1 MDTMKQTITKTL
13 IPWITVIALFIFGF
27 YLSSQLSV
35 PSVNIVAQQ
44 KNSSENLLDDKDY
57 SVRQKLINDF
67 EIAFL
72 KQYTPLI
79 GCEELD
85 SEVKS
90 AECRNHLEQAKNN
103 FKQQF
108 IKNRG
113 LPKNTFE
120 ELKLSF
126 TN

>member
-1 MDTMKQTITKTL
+1 MKQTITKIL

-27 YLSSQLSV
+27 YISSQRSV

-44 KNSSENLLDDKDY
+44 NDPSGNELDDKDY

-67 EIAFL
+67 ENAFL
-72 KQYTPLI
+72 KQYTPLV

-85 SEVKS
+85 IENKS
-90 AECRNHLEQAKNN
+90 TECRNHLEHAKNE

-108 IKNRG
+108 IKSRG

-120 ELKLSF
+120 EIKLSF
-126 TN
+126 AN

>member
-1 MDTMKQTITKTL
+1 MKQTISKIL
-13 IPWITVIALFIFGF
+13 LPCITVIALFIFG
-27 YLSSQLSV
+27 YYSSQRTVTPDHHIASLHS
-35 PSVNIVAQQ
+35 
-44 KNSSENLLDDKDY
+44 NSSESQLDDEDY

-67 EIAFL
+67 EMAFL

-79 GCEELD
+79 GCKVLD

-90 AECRNHLEQAKNN
+90 AECSQHLEQAKND

-126 TN
+126 AE

>member
-1 MDTMKQTITKTL
+1 MKRPITKTRP
-13 IPWITVIALFIFGF
+13 PWITFIALFIFGC
-27 YLSSQLSV
+27 YLPYHRTTSSDNHIASLQ
-35 PSVNIVAQQ
+35 ND
-44 KNSSENLLDDKDY
+44 SSESQLDDKYY

-67 EIAFL
+67 EMAFL
-72 KQYTPLI
+72 KQYTPII
-79 GCEELD
+79 GCKVLD
-85 SEVKS
+85 SEVKT
-90 AECRNHLEQAKNN
+90 AECSQHLEQAKND

-126 TN
+126 VE

>member
-1 MDTMKQTITKTL
+1 MKQTILKFIL
-13 IPWITVIALFIFGF
+13 PWITVIALFVSGF
-27 YLSSQLSV
+27 YLSTQHEKPITNHMTTAFNDTVNKSQI
-35 PSVNIVAQQ
+35 N
-44 KNSSENLLDDKDY
+44 DKDI
-57 SVRQKLINDF
+57 SVRKKLINDF

-72 KQYTPLI
+72 KQYTPLL
-79 GCEELD
+79 GCKVLD
-85 SEVKS
+85 NEVKS
-90 AECRNHLEQAKNN
+90 GKCGRHLEQAKND

-126 TN
+126 LEQ

>member
-1 MDTMKQTITKTL
+1 MNQTITKSIL
-13 IPWITVIALFIFGF
+13 AWITIIAIILFGF
-27 YLSSQLSV
+27 YLSTQRSKHTNELTVSLQDNAAE
-35 PSVNIVAQQ
+35 NI
-44 KNSSENLLDDKDY
+44 LDDKDY

-72 KQYTPLI
+72 KQYTPLV
-79 GCEELD
+79 GCEALESD
-85 SEVKS
+85 IKS
-90 AECRNHLEQAKNN
+90 SKCRQHLIQAKLE

-108 IKNRG
+108 ITTRG

-126 TN
+126 AD

>member
-1 MDTMKQTITKTL
+1 MKQTITKTF
-13 IPWITVIALFIFGF
+13 IPWITVIVLFISGF
-27 YLSSQLSV
+27 YLSSQRNTS
-35 PSVNIVAQQ
+35 SINIVAQQ
-44 KNSSENLLDDKDY
+44 NDSSEYLLDDKDY

-72 KQYTPLI
+72 RQYTPLI

-85 SEVKS
+85 SENKS

-113 LPKNTFE
+113 LPKNTFQ
-120 ELKLSF
+120 ELRLSF
-126 TN
+126 ND

>member
-1 MDTMKQTITKTL
+1 MDAMKQMITKTL
-13 IPWITVIALFIFGF
+13 IPWITVIVIFIFGF
-27 YLSSQLSV
+27 YLSSQRSTN
-35 PSVNIVAQQ
+35 SINIVAQQ
-44 KNSSENLLDDKDY
+44 NDLSENQLDDKDY

-72 KQYTPLI
+72 KQYTPLV

-85 SEVKS
+85 SENKS
-90 AECRNHLEQAKNN
+90 ATCRNHLEQSKNN

-108 IKNRG
+108 IKTRG

-126 TN
+126 SD

>member
-1 MDTMKQTITKTL
+1 MKRTITKTL
-13 IPWITVIALFIFGF
+13 TPWITVIALFIFGY
-27 YLSSQLSV
+27 YLSSHRTTSSDNHIASLQ
-35 PSVNIVAQQ
+35 ND
-44 KNSSENLLDDKDY
+44 SSESQLDDKYY

-67 EIAFL
+67 EMAFL
-72 KQYTPLI
+72 KQYTPII
-79 GCEELD
+79 GCKMLD
-85 SEVKS
+85 SEVKT
-90 AECRNHLEQAKNN
+90 AECSQHLEQAKND

-126 TN
+126 VE

>member
-1 MDTMKQTITKTL
+1 MKRTITKTL
-13 IPWITVIALFIFGF
+13 TPSIAVIALFTFGY
-27 YLSSQLSV
+27 YLSSDLIT
-35 PSVNIVAQQ
+35 PSGNHSASLQ
-44 KNSSENLLDDKDY
+44 NDSSESQLDDKDY

-72 KQYTPLI
+72 KQYTPKI
-79 GCEELD
+79 GCKVLD
-85 SEVKS
+85 SEVKTT
-90 AECRNHLEQAKNN
+90 ECSLDLEQAKNG

-113 LPKNTFE
+113 LPKDTFE

-126 TN
+126 IE

>member
-1 MDTMKQTITKTL
+1 MDAMKQMITKTL
-13 IPWITVIALFIFGF
+13 IPWITVIVIFIFSF
-27 YLSSQLSV
+27 YLSSQRSTY
-35 PSVNIVAQQ
+35 SVNIVAQQ
-44 KNSSENLLDDKDY
+44 NDPSENQLDDKDY

-72 KQYTPLI
+72 KQYTPLV

-85 SEVKS
+85 SEDKS
-90 AECRNHLEQAKNN
+90 ATCRNHLEQAKNN

-108 IKNRG
+108 IKTRG
-113 LPKNTFE
+113 LPINTFE

-126 TN
+126 TD

>member
-1 MDTMKQTITKTL
+1 MKQTITKTL
-13 IPWITVIALFIFGF
+13 IPWVTVIALFIFGF
-27 YLSSQLSV
+27 YLSSQRNT
-35 PSVNIVAQQ
+35 PSVTLVVQQ
-44 KNSSENLLDDKDY
+44 NDYAENLLDDKDY

-72 KQYTPLI
+72 KQYTPLV

-85 SEVKS
+85 SENKS
-90 AECRNHLEQAKNN
+90 NECRNHLEQAKNE

-108 IKNRG
+108 IKTRG

-120 ELKLSF
+120 EIKLSF
-126 TN
+126 AN

>member
-1 MDTMKQTITKTL
+1 MKQTVTKIL

-27 YLSSQLSV
+27 YLSSEHNTS
-35 PSVNIVAQQ
+35 SVNIVAQQ
-44 KNSSENLLDDKDY
+44 NNHSENQLDDKDY

-79 GCEELD
+79 GCEVLD
-85 SEVKS
+85 NEVKS
-90 AECRNHLEQAKNN
+90 AECRNHSEQAKNN

-126 TN
+126 TD

>member
-1 MDTMKQTITKTL
+1 MDAMKQMITKTL
-13 IPWITVIALFIFGF
+13 IPWITVIVIFIFSF
-27 YLSSQLSV
+27 YLSSQRSTY
-35 PSVNIVAQQ
+35 SVNIVAQQ
-44 KNSSENLLDDKDY
+44 NGPSGNQLDDKDY

-72 KQYTPLI
+72 KQYTPLV

-85 SEVKS
+85 SENKS
-90 AECRNHLEQAKNN
+90 ATCRNHLEQSKNN

-108 IKNRG
+108 IKTRG

-126 TN
+126 TD

>member
-1 MDTMKQTITKTL
+1 MKQTLTKIL
-13 IPWITVIALFIFGF
+13 IPWITVIVLFIVGF
-27 YLSSQLSV
+27 YLSSQRNT
-35 PSVNIVAQQ
+35 PSVNIFVQQ
-44 KNSSENLLDDKDY
+44 NDYAENLLDDKDY

-72 KQYTPLI
+72 KQYTPLV
-79 GCEELD
+79 GCEVLD
-85 SEVKS
+85 SENKS
-90 AECRNHLEQAKNN
+90 TECRNHLEQAKNE

-108 IKNRG
+108 IKSRG

-126 TN
+126 TD

>member
-1 MDTMKQTITKTL
+1 MDAMKQMITKTL
-13 IPWITVIALFIFGF
+13 IPWITVIVIFIFGI
-27 YLSSQLSV
+27 YLSSQRSTY
-35 PSVNIVAQQ
+35 SVNIVAQQ
-44 KNSSENLLDDKDY
+44 NDPSENQLDDKDY

-72 KQYTPLI
+72 KQYTPLV

-85 SEVKS
+85 SEDKS
-90 AECRNHLEQAKNN
+90 ATCRNHLEQAKNN

-108 IKNRG
+108 IKTRG

>member
-1 MDTMKQTITKTL
+1 M
-13 IPWITVIALFIFGF
+13 FGF
-27 YLSSQLSV
+27 YLSTQRNQLT
-35 PSVNIVAQQ
+35 NDTLAKQH
-44 KNSSENLLDDKDY
+44 KNFAENQLDDRDY

-79 GCEELD
+79 GCEVLD
-85 SEVKS
+85 SEVKTD
-90 AECRNHLEQAKNN
+90 ECNQHIEQAKND

-126 TN
+126 VN